1 MVAIETR
8 PWGVRDTFYRLE
20 AIRGVHVN
28 FEPVLR
34 IIPPFVDSLKNQEY
48 LDLIKLGSY
57 DEIERRFPRP
67 GARMHAHWSK
77 SDQADFIRTVTEV
90 FDEKTAKLVCN
101 EHIAQSGVRAQVQYV
116 APNGEII
123 IGRFETP
130 ESATLFDKVDIGV
143 DFLPRSFLHQD
154 INATRMEGTM
164 YQIDIPG
171 GTLKWKFKML
181 KLLLD
186 EAQGDRQLDLFD
198 QSADPFELY
207 TFSEEGQN
215 LVAAIWAN
223 RV

>member
-77 SDQADFIRTVTEV
+77 SDQADFIRTV
-90 FDEKTAKLVCN
+90 
-101 EHIAQSGVRAQVQYV
+101 Q
-116 APNGEII
+116 
-123 IGRFETP
+123 RF
-130 ESATLFDKVDIGV
+130 LMKR
-143 DFLPRSFLHQD
+143 LPS
-154 INATRMEGTM
+154 
-164 YQIDIPG
+164 
-171 GTLKWKFKML
+171 
-181 KLLLD
+181 
-186 EAQGDRQLDLFD
+186 
-198 QSADPFELY
+198 
-207 TFSEEGQN
+207 
-215 LVAAIWAN
+215 
-223 RV
+223 